1 MLMSFLTLLLAS
13 PNRIVQ
19 PLVWF
24 RLISILAEV
33 LSLGEPVIN
42 ELSLLKFYHI
52 MLLTLFQVYN
62 LRFDEKSIEAHF
74 SFT

>member
-1 MLMSFLTLLLAS
+1 MSFLTLLFAS

-24 RLISILAEV
+24 RLICILAEV
-33 LSLGEPVIN
+33 LSLGEPVID

-52 MLLTLFQVYN
+52 MLLTLFQVYD
-62 LRFDEKSIEAHF
+62 LRLDEESIEAHF